1 MDCGPP
7 GFSVHGILQARTLAW
22 AAMPSSRGSSQPRN
36 WTQVSCIAGG
46 LFTIWTTRDA
56 ILVGE
61 RNVGVKDGILLR
73 KGTSGNHGRT
83 NHTCWKTASCFY
95 PTNPDSYSFSLPT
108 EEVCP
113 PWIGSSSSTS
123 LVVYNHILFVL
134 LKFLLIRTL
143 ELKFCEKQL
152 KEMTS

>member
-1 MDCGPP
+1 MGGPTTP
-7 GFSVHGILQARTLAW
+7 VGKQPLASTPPTL
-22 AAMPSSRGSSQPRN
+22 
-36 WTQVSCIAGG
+36 T
-46 LFTIWTTRDA
+46 
-56 ILVGE
+56 
-61 RNVGVKDGILLR
+61 
-73 KGTSGNHGRT
+73 
-83 NHTCWKTASCFY
+83 
-95 PTNPDSYSFSLPT
+95 PTHFPCPP

-123 LVVYNHILFVL
+123 LIVYNHILFVL